1 MTLNEADKAMLR
13 FLKQQVDRLQDELY
27 STSPRPSIRNELH
40 LAIRELKEFTSD
52 RRKKGYRI

>member
-40 LAIRELKEFTSD
+40 LAIKELKEFTSD

>member
-27 STSPRPSIRNELH
+27 SKSPQPKS
-40 LAIRELKEFTSD
+40 AASQSD
-52 RRKKGYRI
+52 TLGTLP